1 MNKKL
6 LYLTS
11 TSGVI
16 ALITGIYLIKQ
27 YKDLKTTFNKHLN
40 PAIFRKETTGHTK
53 TNFTT
58 TTSTSKIDSKN

>member
-40 PAIFRKETTGHTK
+40 PAKK
-53 TNFTT
+53 TF
-58 TTSTSKIDSKN
+58 SEKKQLVIQRRILQQQLQHQR